1 MLFSLYMTLRTSVV
15 QTYLAQKIASRLSEQ
30 FHADI
35 TVKGVDIAFFNK
47 VVLEDVLIKD
57 QHKDSML
64 LVGKLVARVDSFSIK
79 RRSVALGKLKMNNT
93 RICISMDS
101 ARVANYQFLF
111 DNILTT
117 SSDTNQTWNVSC
129 SNFEFRDAFFSYTD
143 LFAVEKKQFKL
154 YDINLNVSG
163 FQLDNDSILFRIDQ
177 LKLSDR
183 KNFNLNEFNANFV
196 LAGDQLKISNMFAG
210 LPHSLVSEAQILV
223 DKRKAKETGDYSR
236 LILDIRMG
244 QSVLSMKDI
253 AQLVPSLK
261 GMDAD
266 FYLSGRVYGTL
277 ADLKGKDLKLSY
289 GDYTTIT
296 CDFYM
301 NGLPVIANTF
311 MHIDL
316 KKSTTCFSDIRKLKL
331 PKSSKHSRIEFP
343 DILNQAGLI
352 EYQGSFTGFIG
363 DFVAYGSMRS
373 NYGKINTD
381 LSFKPSGTDKIG
393 MDGHLQT
400 VGFKIGEL
408 LKNDLLGKLT
418 FNGKIS
424 GELDKNKRTLTAD
437 IDGGIER
444 MDFNNYELKNI
455 GLKGNIS
462 GQRFDG
468 RMTVKDDNLNFD
480 FDGIFDFN
488 PTVPVFDFVMDL
500 NRANL
505 IALNLD
511 EKYKLSELSFL
522 LKANFTGS
530 NIDNLAGSIWLEDG
544 SYKNEN
550 GELALNSFELKTFN
564 DGDENLQLRSDFLD
578 ADFKGSYQFYNL
590 KNSLFKIISHYFP
603 SANLQFNENEDE
615 NIFDFSGKLKD
626 FAKITKVLLPDFYFE
641 PAEFHGRINSEKNE
655 LFLNAGFPRIEYQ
668 GTVFSNVRLDLST
681 DGSLKF
687 RNRFGEIEL
696 GENFSVYNLA
706 FLCSGTN
713 DQFESKLS
721 WNNFEERTYSGLISA
736 VSKLRKDKR
745 KGLHLDTNIL
755 PSKIYIADSL
765 WKMNPSRIIV
775 DSTQIQVRNFCI
787 SNELQKIKADGQIGK
802 NKENKLNLKFEN
814 IDLRNINELTQGDLN
829 IKGMLDGDV
838 SFFDLYD
845 KAYFLSDL
853 QISGLSIRD
862 HLFGNVSM
870 INQWD
875 GVAEAIK
882 SEVVVIKDDHKIVD
896 GKGSYSPLNN
906 KLDYL
911 IDVDGLSAAALQPFM
926 EGSFTDFRGETFGEV
941 RLHGQPSHI
950 KFDGNL
956 YGKNVGL
963 TLTYLQTPY
972 TFSDTVRFVGDSIV
986 FDHINVR
993 DLEGNTALFDG
1004 SIKHQNFEHMIY
1016 DLNFSTSR
1024 ILAINTNAIDNEQF
1038 YGKLYASGNLAI
1050 TGLGVNVTLDAV
1062 GTTEKGTDL
1071 NILLDYEEKAE
1082 EYDFLSFVDRHF
1094 PEEKMTN
1101 RTSISEES
1109 NVNMNFD
1116 IEVTPDARAQLI
1128 YNSQIGDVIRSF
1140 GYGNLQ
1146 IGVDKDYNM
1155 VMYGDY
1161 TVTRGDYLFTLQ
1173 NVINKKFE
1181 IERGGTIV
1189 WNGDPYDATVN
1200 LNAVYHL
1207 KASLKELFPSTETE
1221 IDYSQRVPVNCKIT
1235 LTDNLNR
1242 PQIDFDIDFPSSEDR
1257 IKDEVRQFFN
1267 TEEDRNKQILS
1278 LLILGRFYTP
1288 EYMRGSY
1295 EASNTNVVGSTASEL
1310 FSNQLSNWLSQIS
1323 NDFDIGINYRPGDQ
1337 VTNDEVEVALSTQM
1351 FNDRVTLNGNIGNN
1365 TQQTTSTNNNNNNIV
1380 GDFDLNVKISKNGK
1394 LQFKAFNHSNNNLI
1408 YETSPYTQGVGLSYR
1423 EDYDNFRELWT
1434 KFKGLFY
1441 RDKQKN
1447 K

>member
-1 MLFSLYMTLRTSVV
+1 MLFSLYMALRTSVV

-35 TVKGVDIAFFNK
+35 SVRGVDIAFFNK

-57 QHKDSML
+57 QQKDSML
-64 LVGKLVARVDSFSIK
+64 LVGKLVAQVDSFSIK
-79 RRSVALGKLKMNNT
+79 RKSVALRKLSMNNT
-93 RICISMDS
+93 RICISTDS

-111 DNILTT
+111 DTVSTT
-117 SSDTNQTWNVSC
+117 SADTSRLWNVSC
-129 SNFEFRDAFFSYTD
+129 SNFEFGEAFFSYTD
-143 LFAVEKKQFKL
+143 LFAIEKKQFKL
-154 YDINLNVSG
+154 FDVNLKVSG
-163 FQLDNDSILFRIDQ
+163 FQLDNDSVLFRIDQ
-177 LKLSDR
+177 LQLTDR

-196 LAGDQLKISNMFAG
+196 LAGDRLKISDMFVG
-210 LPHSLVSEAQILV
+210 LPHSIVSEAQILV
-223 DKRKAKETGDYSR
+223 DKSKVRETGDYSR
-236 LILDIRMG
+236 LMLDVRLN

-289 GDYTTIT
+289 GDYTTIA

-301 NGLPVIANTF
+301 NGLPVIDNTF
-311 MHIDL
+311 MHLDL
-316 KKSTTCFSDIRKLKL
+316 KKSTTRFSDIRKLKL
-331 PKSSKHSRIEFP
+331 PESLKRSRIEFP
-343 DILNQAGLI
+343 EILNQAGLI

-363 DFVAYGSMRS
+363 DFVAFGSMRS

-400 VGFKIGEL
+400 VDFKIGDL

-424 GELDKNKRTLTAD
+424 GELDKNKNTLTAD

-444 MDFNNYELKNI
+444 IDFNNYELKNI

-468 RMTVKDDNLNFD
+468 CMIVEDDNLNFD
-480 FDGIFDFN
+480 FDGVFDFN
-488 PTVPVFDFVMDL
+488 QDVPVFDFVMDL
-500 NRANL
+500 KRANL

-511 EKYKLSELSFL
+511 DKYKLSELSFL

-544 SYKNEN
+544 SYRNEN
-550 GELALNSFELKTFN
+550 GELELKSFDLKTFN
-564 DGDENLQLRSDFLD
+564 DGNENLQLRSDFLD

-590 KNSLFKIISHYFP
+590 KNSLFKIVLHYFP
-603 SANLQFNENEDE
+603 SADLVYNKKKDE

-626 FAKITKVLLPDFYFE
+626 FAKITQVLLPDFYFE
-641 PAEFHGRINSEKNE
+641 PAEFKGHINSEKNE
-655 LFLNAGFPRIEYQ
+655 LFLNAEFPRVEYQ

-687 RNRFGEIEL
+687 RNRFGEIQL
-696 GENFSVYNLA
+696 GEDFIVYNLA
-706 FLCSGTN
+706 LLCSGSN
-713 DQFESKLS
+713 DQFETKLS
-721 WNNFEERTYSGLISA
+721 WNNYEERTYSGLINA
-736 VSKLRKDKR
+736 VTKLRKDKR
-745 KGLHLDTNIL
+745 EGLHLDTEIF
-755 PSKIYIADSL
+755 PSKIYVADTL
-765 WKMNPSRIIV
+765 WRMEPSHIIV
-775 DSTQIQVRNFCI
+775 DSTQIEVQNFCI
-787 SNELQKIKADGQIGK
+787 LNKQQKIKADGLISK
-802 NKENKLNLKFEN
+802 NKENRLNFKFEN
-814 IDLRNINELTQGDLN
+814 IDLRNINELTQGSLN
-829 IKGMLDGDV
+829 VKGMLNGEV
-838 SFFDLYD
+838 SVYDLYN

-853 QISGLSIRD
+853 QIEGLSLRN

-870 INQWD
+870 INKWD
-875 GVAEAIK
+875 GIAEAIN
-882 SEVVVIKDDHKIVD
+882 SAVIVNKDDHKIVD
-896 GKGSYSPLNN
+896 GKGSFSPSSNN
-906 KLDYL
+906 LDYE
-911 IDVDGLSAAALQPFM
+911 IEIDGLSAAALQPFM
-926 EGSFTDFRGETFGEV
+926 EGSFTDFRGETFGKV
-941 RLHGQPSHI
+941 RLHGKPSHI
-950 KFDGNL
+950 KFDGGL
-956 YGKNVGL
+956 YGKDVGL

-972 TFSDTVRFVGDSIV
+972 TFSDTIRFVGDSIV
-986 FDHINVR
+986 FDRINVQ
-993 DLEGNTALFDG
+993 DMEGNTALFDG

-1024 ILAINTNAIDNEQF
+1024 ILAINTNASDNEQF

-1050 TGLGVNVTLDAV
+1050 TGLGVNVNLDAV
-1062 GTTEKGTDL
+1062 GTTERGTDL

-1082 EYDFLSFVDRHF
+1082 EYDFLSFVDMHF
-1094 PEEKMTN
+1094 PEEKMSN
-1101 RTSISEES
+1101 RTNFGQES

-1116 IEVTPDARAQLI
+1116 IEVTPDARVQLI

-1189 WNGDPYDATVN
+1189 WNGDPYDAIVD

-1207 KASLKELFPSTETE
+1207 KASLKELFPSTETD
-1221 IDYSQRVPVNCKIT
+1221 IDYSQRIPVNCKIA

-1257 IKDEVRQFFN
+1257 VKDEVRQFFN

-1288 EYMRGSY
+1288 EYLRGSY

-1365 TQQTTSTNNNNNNIV
+1365 AQQTTSTNNNNNIV

-1394 LQFKAFNHSNNNLI
+1394 LQFKAFNRSNNNLI

-1423 EDYDNFRELWT
+1423 EDYDNFEELWT

-1441 RDKQKN
+1441 KDKRK